1 MKREK
6 GLSRREFL
14 NKTAMG
20 GLALATV
27 LDGSFLFSNRVAA
40 AGLTAGREIQPL
52 WQAGSRKDKIV
63 IVSDLHFGIDDGFA
77 ETVHNKALFVEFLQ
91 KLQQTTDV
99 RELVIAGDFLDEW
112 YLPLNYG
119 PVNDFQDFFY
129 QVAMNN

>member
-1 MKREK
+1 MKKEK

-52 WQAGSRKDKIV
+52 WESASRKNKIV
-63 IVSDLHFGIDDGFA
+63 VVSDLHFGIDDGFA
-77 ETVHNKALFVEFLQ
+77 ETVHNWLLP
-91 KLQQTTDV
+91 
-99 RELVIAGDFLDEW
+99 VISL
-112 YLPLNYG
+112 
-119 PVNDFQDFFY
+119 
-129 QVAMNN
+129 MNGICR